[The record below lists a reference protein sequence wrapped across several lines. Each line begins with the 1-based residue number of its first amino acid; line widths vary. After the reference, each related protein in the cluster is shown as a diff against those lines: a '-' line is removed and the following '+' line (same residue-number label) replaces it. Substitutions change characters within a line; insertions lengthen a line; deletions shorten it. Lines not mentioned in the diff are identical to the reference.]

1 MKFQLKALVA
11 ALALSAATI
20 PAQAAISLGGS
31 GDGSFVLSTL
41 NNANGISATYD
52 LGFTYSQ
59 FDSLVTAAN
68 NNGGVYTWNLTTG
81 DYAAAWNTFSS
92 IAVSGTSN
100 WAVFSSDNEGAVR
113 GAAAVGSR
121 GYYVTATDLNNAVT
135 QTNPTTNSLTNFDK
149 YLLAANGTGNHQT
162 VANGASTAPLVDAA
176 GAGSSNAYGTG
187 AAGDAGVRAI
197 NAFDTEANLLK
208 TVTNGGST
216 ANTIGFTGNANGLY
230 TFKLSSAGLLTL
242 TTSVSA
248 VPEADSYAMLL
259 AGLGVMGLVARR
271 RKA

>member
-1 MKFQLKALVA
+1 MKFQLKALAV
-11 ALALSAATI
+11 ALALSATV
-20 PAQAAISLGGS
+20 PAQAAISLGSS

-41 NNANGISATYD
+41 NNANGISATFD

-59 FDSLVTAAN
+59 FGALVASADS
-68 NNGGVYTWNLTTG
+68 NGGSYSWDLTTG
-81 DYAAAWNTFSS
+81 NYADAWNTFSS

-100 WAVFSSDNEGAVR
+100 WAIFSSDNEGAQR
-113 GAAAVGSR
+113 GAAAVGAR

-135 QTNPTTNSLTNFDK
+135 QTSTAVNSLINFDK
-149 YLLAANGTGNHQT
+149 YLLAANGTGNHQS
-162 VANGASTAPLVDAA
+162 VANGASTAPLIDVA
-176 GAGSSNAYGTG
+176 GAGSANAYGTG

-197 NAFDTEANLLK
+197 NPFDTTVNFLQ

-216 ANTIGFTGNANGLY
+216 PNTIGFTGNANGLY
-230 TFKLSSAGLLTL
+230 TFKLSSNGLLTF

-259 AGLGVMGLVARR
+259 AGLGLVGLVARR